1 MKIYTRI
8 NFIMYWVISV
18 FILYYFP
25 KIEEKLRFFLI
36 FTLCYWAVLNFLVL
50 LFINDDLIERRHYLL
65 LESPLAIP
73 ELSLYDTNAIDMN
86 YEKV

>member
-18 FILYYFP
+18 FILYYFL
-25 KIEEKLRFFLI
+25 KIEDKLGFFLI

-50 LFINDDLIERRHYLL
+50 LSINDDLVGNYYKILKNDIKNTRKETIKIIKFYLN
-65 LESPLAIP
+65 I
-73 ELSLYDTNAIDMN
+73 
-86 YEKV
+86 

>member
-25 KIEEKLRFFLI
+25 KIEDKLGFFLM
-36 FTLCYWAVLNFLVL
+36 FTFCYWVVLNFLVL
-50 LFINDDLIERRHYLL
+50 LFINDDLIDDYYKILKKDIKNTYKETIKIIKFYLN
-65 LESPLAIP
+65 I
-73 ELSLYDTNAIDMN
+73 
-86 YEKV
+86 